1 MARGDGLGLAAQ
13 LEHRTESLPAGQ
25 RRSTAAMPKLHGGRA
40 RDDPQRTDPPDC
52 SRNVTTI
59 TDAGRNRLEE
69 FDKILPGIQDWLL
82 VASSPAERI
91 RLVGLLNRVL
101 NSRCRG
107 RNGAVL

>member
-1 MARGDGLGLAAQ
+1 
-13 LEHRTESLPAGQ
+13 
-25 RRSTAAMPKLHGGRA
+25 MPKLHGGRA
-40 RDDPQRTDPPDC
+40 GRARDDPQRADPPDC

-69 FDKILPGIQDWLL
+69 FDKILPGIQGWLL

-91 RLVGLLNRVL
+91 RLVGGLLNHVL

-107 RNGAVL
+107 RSGAVL